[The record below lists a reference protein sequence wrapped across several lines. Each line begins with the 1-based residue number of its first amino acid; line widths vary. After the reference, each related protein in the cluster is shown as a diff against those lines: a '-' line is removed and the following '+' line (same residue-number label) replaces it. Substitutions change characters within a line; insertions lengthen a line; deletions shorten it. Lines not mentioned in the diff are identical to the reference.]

1 MTKQEF
7 YDELNTAITVGCSL
21 PFSVPEKAIDNL
33 VKYSAQWFHRNW
45 DDGVEN
51 IYLSIPASV
60 WGTNEEFKQTRKLT
74 LPNCIYSVNAVAK
87 DNTSKRQMG
96 GGSADFSFDKYMTSN
111 FGINGSFGGL
121 EDVTQT
127 DAVLGYVIA
136 SSWGDL
142 TDLILNYPISYTY
155 SRQSNKLFLKGSL
168 IILAPLYFHH
178 HETIQ
183 IFEILEVK
191 LNQYNSS
198 LIIILI
204 SLSLI
209 SNFFINKNILL
220 SLLDSFTVIILNIN
234 FEPLLAFTVYFCF
247 LHSIRHSLS
256 LIQDI
261 NNRNLKKGLIS
272 FFKKAL
278 PLTIITA
285 FGFLIAVFLLNEYY
299 LLDSAILKVVFIGLA
314 SLTFPHILLEYL
326 LEKNEK

>member
-1 MTKQEF
+1 MTNYNQINKYHTILIFLFSLTFLILKIDFQEENVTVLCFFLIATIGISHGSLDNFKGAKLLKILNIKNKLLF
-7 YDELNTAITVGCSL
+7 YFIYIFVSL
-21 PFSVPEKAIDNL
+21 V
-33 VKYSAQWFHRNW
+33 
-45 DDGVEN
+45 
-51 IYLSIPASV
+51 
-60 WGTNEEFKQTRKLT
+60 
-74 LPNCIYSVNAVAK
+74 
-87 DNTSKRQMG
+87 
-96 GGSADFSFDKYMTSN
+96 
-111 FGINGSFGGL
+111 
-121 EDVTQT
+121 
-127 DAVLGYVIA
+127 VI
-136 SSWGDL
+136 SSWLIFPLFLL
-142 TDLILNYPISYTY
+142 TIFLIVAAYHFGKEDSVFGKINKFKLLNLL
-155 SRQSNKLFLKGSL
+155 LFLKGSL

-178 HETIQ
+178 YETIQ
-183 IFEILEVK
+183 IFEILGVK
-191 LNQYNSS
+191 LTQYNIS
-198 LIIILI
+198 LIIVLM

-209 SNFFINKNILL
+209 SNFFINKNVLL

-261 NNRNLKKGLIS
+261 NNTNLKKGLIS
-272 FFKKAL
+272 FLKKAL

>member
-1 MTKQEF
+1 MTNYNQINKYHTIF
-7 YDELNTAITVGCSL
+7 LFLLSL
-21 PFSVPEKAIDNL
+21 
-33 VKYSAQWFHRNW
+33 
-45 DDGVEN
+45 
-51 IYLSIPASV
+51 
-60 WGTNEEFKQTRKLT
+60 
-74 LPNCIYSVNAVAK
+74 
-87 DNTSKRQMG
+87 
-96 GGSADFSFDKYMTSN
+96 SF
-111 FGINGSFGGL
+111 
-121 EDVTQT
+121 
-127 DAVLGYVIA
+127 
-136 SSWGDL
+136 
-142 TDLILNYPISYTY
+142 LILKIDFQVKNITFACFFLIATIGVSHGSLDNFKGAKLLKILNIKNKLIFYFIYIFTALAVISIWLIFPFFMLAVFLIVAAYHFGKED
-155 SRQSNKLFLKGSL
+155 SVFGKINKFKLLNLILFLKGSL

-183 IFEILEVK
+183 IFEILDVK

-198 LIIILI
+198 LIIVLMY
-204 SLSLI
+204 LSLI

-220 SLLDSFTVIILNIN
+220 SLLDSFTIIILNIN

-256 LIQDI
+256 LIQEI
-261 NNRNLKKGLIS
+261 NNTNLKKGLIN
-272 FFKKAL
+272 FLKKAL

>member
-1 MTKQEF
+1 MTNYNQINKYHTIFLFLLSLSFLILKIDFQIKNITLVCFFLIATIGVSHGSLDNFKGAKLLKILNIKNKLIF
-7 YDELNTAITVGCSL
+7 YFIYIFTALAVI
-21 PFSVPEKAIDNL
+21 
-33 VKYSAQWFHRNW
+33 
-45 DDGVEN
+45 
-51 IYLSIPASV
+51 SV
-60 WGTNEEFKQTRKLT
+60 WLIFPFFMLAVFLIVAAYHFGKEDSVFGKINKFKL
-74 LPNCIYSVNAVAK
+74 LN
-87 DNTSKRQMG
+87 
-96 GGSADFSFDKYMTSN
+96 
-111 FGINGSFGGL
+111 
-121 EDVTQT
+121 
-127 DAVLGYVIA
+127 
-136 SSWGDL
+136 
-142 TDLILNYPISYTY
+142 LI
-155 SRQSNKLFLKGSL
+155 LFLKGSL

-183 IFEILEVK
+183 IFEILDVK

-198 LIIILI
+198 LIIVLMY
-204 SLSLI
+204 LSLI

-220 SLLDSFTVIILNIN
+220 SLLDSFTIIILNIN

-256 LIQDI
+256 LIQEI
-261 NNRNLKKGLIS
+261 NNTNLKKGLIN
-272 FFKKAL
+272 FLKKAL